1 MTKLRDFLTSPGSK
15 GLPEHHE
22 RVVYLIFCDLLG
34 DSFWLYPIFRGT
46 EMLEEVSRR
55 EKEAGIYPEPEV
67 DAFMKVSDYFGQES

>member
-1 MTKLRDFLTSPGSK
+1 MPIFMYCNVHDQIERFLK
-15 GLPEHHE
+15 
-22 RVVYLIFCDLLG
+22 RVVYLIFCDLLRDG
-34 DSFWLYPIFRGT
+34 FWLFPIFRGT